1 LRRCNEPAVW
11 SQLARAQL
19 QQGLVKEA
27 IDSFIKADDPS
38 AYVDVV
44 ETAHRTSHWEDLV
57 RYLQMAR
64 KKARESFIES
74 ELIYAYARTNRLA
87 DLEEFI
93 SGPNHADIQKVQFEE
108 IYKFCIQFNFE
119 NLFFFFFSRL
129 AIGVSMIRCT
139 TLQSSSTT
147 TYRTLRVWL

>member
-1 LRRCNEPAVW
+1 LDRAYEFAERCNEPAVW
-11 SQLARAQL
+11 SQLAKAQL

-38 AYVDVV
+38 AYIDVV
-44 ETAHRTSHWEDLV
+44 ETSHKTGMLRTKREFNYVIGLLFKFLMMLCMITESWEDLV

-64 KKARESFIES
+64 KKARESYIES

-93 SGPNHADIQKVQFEE
+93 SGPNHADIQKVNNNGNYL
-108 IYKFCIQFNFE
+108 IIFN
-119 NLFFFFFSRL
+119 L
-129 AIGVSMIRCT
+129 
-139 TLQSSSTT
+139 
-147 TYRTLRVWL
+147 